1 MRSLF
6 ARSLMAALTVSV
18 LAVSHQA
25 MAQAPSDGINRTP
38 VALFGNTGFGITNLP
53 MGGTIPSAAGYSHP
67 NLAQGFKVGE
77 VPYFLES
84 VDLGLVLPPS
94 FITAITTPGSGYSL
108 DVTVFESMD
117 NTDPN
122 AAPAPSDVKVATL
135 TLSPT
140 TTFVPNRKAMYKFV
154 YLNADYSNE
163 ARMEAGK
170 TYWVVLSYSPQVS
183 GSLGFYWSFAAASG
197 TNTYPEQETP
207 SDKTGIAPGFQYV
220 NTLGQHDFGTDWVD
234 HGPNSATFF
243 NSGLRF
249 TVNGYEAPILV
260 IDNGGGGG
268 VDQTPPTLDCYALSK
283 GFFKNKFPSGWPAS
297 VIANGGALIG
307 TQVYTTAQLR
317 TMLAT
322 NSTRGNQIG
331 QLSSQLVAVYL
342 SRALAIQTAGD
353 QYLWWN
359 GWAPDSAEAQAA
371 FDQAAALINASAGF
385 DSRGRLTGC
394 VTGVSPLISTLDAY
408 IIDNHCTTTST
419 GGSGNCDDDDD
430 DDDNDDDGHCRSKKE
445 RDKKRCNKGVKQERR
460 SSQKSHECS

>member
-6 ARSLMAALTVSV
+6 ARSLMAALTVGV

-25 MAQAPSDGINRTP
+25 MAQTEGIDRTP
-38 VALFGNTGFGITNLP
+38 VALFGNTGFGLTNLP
-53 MGGTIPSAAGYSHP
+53 MGGTIPSASGYSHP
-67 NLAQGFKVGE
+67 NLAQGFQVGE

-94 FITAITTPGSGYSL
+94 VITALTTPGSGYAL
-108 DVTVFESMD
+108 DVTVFESTD
-117 NTDPN
+117 NTDAN
-122 AAPAPSDVKVATL
+122 AVPAPSDVKVATL

-154 YLNADYSNE
+154 YLSADFSNE
-163 ARMEAGK
+163 VRLEAGK
-170 TYWVVLSYSPQVS
+170 TYWLVVSYTPQVS
-183 GSLGFYWSFAAASG
+183 GALSFFWSFAAPSG
-197 TNTYPEQETP
+197 TNLVPEQETP
-207 SDKTGIAPGFQYV
+207 SDKTGVAPGFQYV
-220 NTLGQHDFGTDWVD
+220 NTLGQHDFGTDWID
-234 HGPNSATFF
+234 HGPNSESFF

-249 TVNGYEAPILV
+249 TVNGYEAPV
-260 IDNGGGGG
+260 IIDGGGGG
-268 VDQTPPTLDCYALSK
+268 GEQTPPTLDCYALSK
-283 GFFKNKFPSGWPAS
+283 GFFKNNYPAGWPAS

-307 TQVYTTAQLR
+307 TQVYTIDQLR

-353 QYLWWN
+353 QYLWWD
-359 GWAPDSAEAQAA
+359 GWAPESTEAQAA

-385 DSRGRLTGC
+385 ETYRGRLRLTGC

-408 IIDNHCTTTST
+408 ILDNHCDD
-419 GGSGNCDDDDD
+419 GDDDDDD
-430 DDDNDDDGHCRSKKE
+430 DDDNDGHCRSKKE
-445 RDKKRCNKGVKQERR
+445 RDKKRCNKGVRHERR
-460 SSQKSHECS
+460 SSHKSHECR